1 MNIITEI
8 GKKTE
13 KKFNEPSTSYWK
25 KTKKKFQ
32 ENKIKKFDGVMMM
45 MMMVKI
51 CVGDQWMAMT
61 TMMSV

>member
-13 KKFNEPSTSYWK
+13 KKI
-25 KTKKKFQ
+25 Q